1 MLRGLKL
8 EMFWDGASTPAVSV
22 PCGDFFGHG
31 LAHMSAFQ
39 SALFA
44 SPEGK
49 SFNGYV
55 PMPFKTGMKIV
66 LSNESGKDLG
76 LIFCDVRMH
85 A

>member
-1 MLRGLKL
+1 MV
-8 EMFWDGASTPAVSV
+8 W
-22 PCGDFFGHG
+22 
-31 LAHMSAFQ
+31 AHMSAFQ

-49 SFNGYV
+49 SFNDYV